1 MNKTKKHA
9 LLFFQTMVITGCAG
23 VLFVTAGALMI
34 ELWVNVNGWSSLTM
48 GAGVLS
54 IILGAIYIGDTGYSF
69 KFA

>member
-1 MNKTKKHA
+1 
-9 LLFFQTMVITGCAG
+9 MVITGCAG

-34 ELWVNVNGWSSLTM
+34 ELWVNINVWSSLTM

-54 IILGAIYIGDTGYSF
+54 IILGAIYLGDTGYSF

>member
-1 MNKTKKHA
+1 
-9 LLFFQTMVITGCAG
+9 MVITGGAG

-34 ELWVNVNGWSSLTM
+34 EVWSNALIWSDLTM

-54 IILGAIYIGDTGYSF
+54 IILGAIYLGDTGYSF

>member
-1 MNKTKKHA
+1 M
-9 LLFFQTMVITGCAG
+9 LGYLFLQTMVITASAG

-34 ELWVNVNGWSSLTM
+34 EVWSNAIVWSNLTM

-54 IILGAIYIGDTGYSF
+54 IILGAIYLGDTGYTF